1 MHVGRFPMPFMLLTL
16 NSFNPKSLEINSVSF
31 FSQGKPFDILNPFLD
46 KYNPH
51 MYDKV
56 LEINDNS

>member
-1 MHVGRFPMPFMLLTL
+1 MKKDTVNQFGIL
-16 NSFNPKSLEINSVSF
+16 F
-31 FSQGKPFDILNPFLD
+31 FFAQGKPFDRLNPFLD

-51 MYDKV
+51 MYDKL